1 MIIFPEKYIKKAL
14 ALTIDT
20 AFYNKAAGRFPIM
33 GQRDGELIWYIDNYR
48 AWAVPASGVYLTCKE
63 PKEIHIV
70 DRYSPGAYSH
80 ELKDTGLKK
89 VIERRGKNGKP
100 QKHEVAIWKAED
112 GREVGLNAGFLKLY
126 SGMDI
131 ALTDGGKE
139 ETAVLVHDL
148 NPDGEVFGV
157 MMPVRLTKE

>member
-20 AFYNKAAGRFPIM
+20 ALYNQETGRSPIM
-33 GQRDGELIWYIDNYR
+33 WQRDGELIWYIDNYR

-63 PKEIHIV
+63 PKELHIV

-80 ELKDTGLKK
+80 ELKDTGLRKCISK
-89 VIERRGKNGKP
+89 GKGKS
-100 QKHEVAIWKAED
+100 EIAIFKAED
-112 GREVGLNAGFLKLY
+112 GREVGLNAGYLKLY
-126 SGMDI
+126 AGMDI
-131 ALTDGGKE
+131 ALTDGRKE
-139 ETAVLVHDL
+139 ETAVLVHYL
-148 NPDGEVFGV
+148 APDGEVFGV

>member
-20 AFYNKAAGRFPIM
+20 AFYNQAAGRFPIM